1 MALDFLKTALVTLL
15 VTLDPPGLAPLFIG
29 LTLGMTKAGKR
40 EVALRAS
47 VIAFVILAAFALGG
61 RFVLGA
67 LGVTIPA
74 FRIAGGLLLFYIAF
88 DMVFAL
94 KAERRSEIATDAMA
108 IDHIR
113 NVAAVPL
120 AIPLMAGPGSITA
133 TMLLADRANG
143 DWLTLAGLLAIV
155 ALAMTVSFFALL
167 AAFALGGR
175 FVLGALGVTIPA
187 FRIAGGLLLFYIAF
201 DMLFALKAERRSEIV
216 TDAMA
221 IDHIRNVAAFPLA
234 IPLMAGPGSITATML
249 LADRASGDWLM
260 LAGLLAIIAVAM
272 AASYLSFL
280 AAERISSLL
289 GTTGNIVATRM
300 LGVVLAALAV
310 QFAIDGAAQAWR

>member
-29 LTLGMTKAGKR
+29 LTLCMTRAAKR

-94 KAERRSEIATDAMA
+94 KAERRA
-108 IDHIR
+108 
-113 NVAAVPL
+113 
-120 AIPLMAGPGSITA
+120 
-133 TMLLADRANG
+133 
-143 DWLTLAGLLAIV
+143 
-155 ALAMTVSFFALL
+155 
-167 AAFALGGR
+167 
-175 FVLGALGVTIPA
+175 
-187 FRIAGGLLLFYIAF
+187 
-201 DMLFALKAERRSEIV
+201 EIV

-249 LADRASGDWLM
+249 LADRANGDWLT
-260 LAGLLAIIAVAM
+260 LAGLLAIIAAAM
-272 AASYLSFL
+272 AVGYLAFL
-280 AAERISSLL
+280 AAERLSGLL

-310 QFAIDGAAQAWR
+310 QFAIDGAAQAWRSGLS

>member
-29 LTLGMTKAGKR
+29 LTLGMTRAAKR

-94 KAERRSEIATDAMA
+94 KAERRA
-108 IDHIR
+108 
-113 NVAAVPL
+113 
-120 AIPLMAGPGSITA
+120 
-133 TMLLADRANG
+133 
-143 DWLTLAGLLAIV
+143 
-155 ALAMTVSFFALL
+155 
-167 AAFALGGR
+167 
-175 FVLGALGVTIPA
+175 
-187 FRIAGGLLLFYIAF
+187 
-201 DMLFALKAERRSEIV
+201 EIV

-249 LADRASGDWLM
+249 LADRASGDWLT
-260 LAGLLAIIAVAM
+260 LAGLLAIVALTMAV
-272 AASYLSFL
+272 SFVAFF
-280 AAERISSLL
+280 AAERLSGLL
-289 GTTGNIVATRM
+289 GTTGSVVLTRM

-310 QFAIDGAAQAWR
+310 QFVSDGAAQIWR

>member
-1 MALDFLKTALVTLL
+1 MALEFLKTALVTLL

-29 LTLGMTKAGKR
+29 LTLGMTRAGKR

-47 VIAFVILAAFALGG
+47 IIAFVILAAFALGG
-61 RFVLGA
+61 RFVLEA

-113 NVAAVPL
+113 NVAA
-120 AIPLMAGPGSITA
+120 
-133 TMLLADRANG
+133 
-143 DWLTLAGLLAIV
+143 
-155 ALAMTVSFFALL
+155 
-167 AAFALGGR
+167 
-175 FVLGALGVTIPA
+175 
-187 FRIAGGLLLFYIAF
+187 
-201 DMLFALKAERRSEIV
+201 
-216 TDAMA
+216 
-221 IDHIRNVAAFPLA
+221 FPLA

-249 LADRASGDWLM
+249 LADRASGDWLT

-272 AASYLSFL
+272 AVGYLAFL
-280 AAERISSLL
+280 AAERISGLL
-289 GTTGNIVATRM
+289 GTTGNVVATRM

-310 QFAIDGAAQAWR
+310 QFAIDGAAQAWRTSWR

>member
-1 MALDFLKTALVTLL
+1 MALEFLKTALVTLL

-29 LTLGMTKAGKR
+29 LTLGMTRAAKL

-47 VIAFVILAAFALGG
+47 VIAFVI
-61 RFVLGA
+61 
-67 LGVTIPA
+67 
-74 FRIAGGLLLFYIAF
+74 
-88 DMVFAL
+88 
-94 KAERRSEIATDAMA
+94 
-108 IDHIR
+108 
-113 NVAAVPL
+113 
-120 AIPLMAGPGSITA
+120 
-133 TMLLADRANG
+133 
-143 DWLTLAGLLAIV
+143 
-155 ALAMTVSFFALL
+155 L

-249 LADRASGDWLM
+249 LADRASGDWLT
-260 LAGLLAIIAVAM
+260 LAGLLAIVALAMTMSFIA
-272 AASYLSFL
+272 LL
-280 AAERISSLL
+280 AAERLSGLL
-289 GTTGNIVATRM
+289 GATGRVVLTRM

-310 QFAIDGAAQAWR
+310 QFAIDGAAQAWRSGLG

>member
-29 LTLGMTKAGKR
+29 LTLGMTRAAKR

-61 RFVLGA
+61 RFVLEA

-88 DMVFAL
+88 DMV
-94 KAERRSEIATDAMA
+94 
-108 IDHIR
+108 
-113 NVAAVPL
+113 
-120 AIPLMAGPGSITA
+120 
-133 TMLLADRANG
+133 
-143 DWLTLAGLLAIV
+143 
-155 ALAMTVSFFALL
+155 
-167 AAFALGGR
+167 
-175 FVLGALGVTIPA
+175 
-187 FRIAGGLLLFYIAF
+187 
-201 DMLFALKAERRSEIV
+201 FALKAERRSEIV

-249 LADRASGDWLM
+249 LADRANGDWLT
-260 LAGLLAIIAVAM
+260 LAGLLAIVA
-272 AASYLSFL
+272 AGDGGELSSPFSPPSVSP
-280 AAERISSLL
+280 ACSARPATSWRPACSAWCWRRWRCSSPS
-289 GTTGNIVATRM
+289 TAPPRP
-300 LGVVLAALAV
+300 
-310 QFAIDGAAQAWR
+310 GARAWR

>member
-1 MALDFLKTALVTLL
+1 MALEFLKTALVTLL

-29 LTLGMTKAGKR
+29 LTLGMTRAGKH

-47 VIAFVILAAFALGG
+47 IIAFVILAAFALGG
-61 RFVLGA
+61 RFVLEA

-94 KAERRSEIATDAMA
+94 KAARRT
-108 IDHIR
+108 
-113 NVAAVPL
+113 
-120 AIPLMAGPGSITA
+120 
-133 TMLLADRANG
+133 
-143 DWLTLAGLLAIV
+143 
-155 ALAMTVSFFALL
+155 
-167 AAFALGGR
+167 
-175 FVLGALGVTIPA
+175 
-187 FRIAGGLLLFYIAF
+187 
-201 DMLFALKAERRSEIV
+201 EIV

-249 LADRASGDWLM
+249 LADRASGDWLA
-260 LAGLLAIIAVAM
+260 LVGLLAIIAVAM
-272 AASYLSFL
+272 AASYLACL
-280 AAERISSLL
+280 AAERLSGLL
-289 GTTGNIVATRM
+289 GATGNIVATRM

-310 QFAIDGAAQAWR
+310 QFAIDGAAHAWR

>member
-29 LTLGMTKAGKR
+29 LTLGMTRAAKF

-47 VIAFVILAAFALGG
+47 VIAFVI
-61 RFVLGA
+61 
-67 LGVTIPA
+67 
-74 FRIAGGLLLFYIAF
+74 
-88 DMVFAL
+88 
-94 KAERRSEIATDAMA
+94 
-108 IDHIR
+108 
-113 NVAAVPL
+113 
-120 AIPLMAGPGSITA
+120 
-133 TMLLADRANG
+133 
-143 DWLTLAGLLAIV
+143 
-155 ALAMTVSFFALL
+155 L

-249 LADRASGDWLM
+249 LADRANGDWLT
-260 LAGLLAIIAVAM
+260 LSGLLAIVALAM
-272 AASYLSFL
+272 TVSFVALL
-280 AAERISSLL
+280 AAERLSGLL
-289 GTTGNIVATRM
+289 GATGRVVLTRM

-310 QFAIDGAAQAWR
+310 QFALDGAAQAWRSSLG

>member
-29 LTLGMTKAGKR
+29 LTLGMTPSAKR

-47 VIAFVILAAFALGG
+47 VIAFAILAAFALGG
-61 RFVLGA
+61 RFVLAA
-67 LGVTIPA
+67 LGV
-74 FRIAGGLLLFYIAF
+74 
-88 DMVFAL
+88 
-94 KAERRSEIATDAMA
+94 S
-108 IDHIR
+108 
-113 NVAAVPL
+113 
-120 AIPLMAGPGSITA
+120 
-133 TMLLADRANG
+133 
-143 DWLTLAGLLAIV
+143 
-155 ALAMTVSFFALL
+155 
-167 AAFALGGR
+167 
-175 FVLGALGVTIPA
+175 IPA

-249 LADRASGDWLM
+249 LAERANGDGFA
-260 LAGLLAIIAVAM
+260 LAGLLAIVALAM
-272 AASYLSFL
+272 AASFLALL
-280 AAERISSLL
+280 AAERLSDLL
-289 GTTGNIVATRM
+289 GATGRVVLTRM

-310 QFAIDGAAQAWR
+310 QFVIDGAAQAWRSSLG